1 MCVAGASRLPE
12 PSHALPMTLRPQLT
26 NPKIVAYGQY
36 VKALRHSGAAGRT
49 IAPSHLGVGRVE
61 QGVFNGPDINL
72 YGTKGR
78 NQMETGQK
86 CYLKREIRW
95 NQRHADRFLS
105 ATTEAVACT
114 FLVTMAFVWSGAM
127 RQVWSVVALGG
138 TIAIL
143 PEPFTRYT

>member
-12 PSHALPMTLRPQLT
+12 PSHALAMTLRPQLT

-61 QGVFNGPDINL
+61 QGVF
-72 YGTKGR
+72 
-78 NQMETGQK
+78 TGLTSTYMARK
-86 CYLKREIRW
+86 DATKREIRW

-114 FLVTMAFVWSGAM
+114 FPATMAFVWSGAM